1 MSTANT
7 AQHHASES
15 PSGSAWWSHVM
26 GRISRFIEA
35 YIWLSK
41 DAFLGKMYR
50 VTMVGVL
57 SFLGAIAV
65 SSTLVLLSIYIQKL
79 EVGEAWIVPGV
90 GWNLGAELSSLWVV
104 AIIVLVLQIFSAI
117 TAYFCAV
124 QSRAIARSYQYR
136 AGSRMLQLIA
146 GWHPIPG
153 QTTFN
158 KKYLGRTIKG
168 DPRLMAKAAESMMG
182 SVQLIFYAFAYI
194 GILFFLDVRA
204 TIYVLPLFLVSAPV
218 LYFLGGRAQ
227 QASTEYYGRAREG
240 IAGAI
245 KQHIAIGEEWG
256 VTPDLRKN
264 EIAESYYTDQR
275 IKEYWD
281 YYDRRQLTSQRS
293 ALVTSLL
300 RPLMI
305 VVILIILG
313 SAAIESTDSW
323 GSILI
328 YILALAQLGRSF
340 TSLAAVVASMT
351 DSYPRIRF
359 YRSIYFPLVQLSGK
373 QYTSTEVSSIDMK
386 LPGSKKYGGVD
397 CLTLRPGKPTL
408 FSINISPARLS
419 LGLVTESLV
428 AATEVDPLVWYTG
441 SFIFSGQA
449 CPILPLQDILTG
461 SKTPSDQVT
470 KEVEEFITNADLKN
484 EIEGLPQGRDT
495 VLTQSV
501 WATLS
506 PNLKVAVYV
515 LGLSNTPGSVAL
527 VEWDIFEDIDAAYA
541 DKLIAILD
549 QKIVLFVSSS
559 NPHGEEVAAEQ
570 VIWAINGDVLG
581 MGDHHWWDSMKKE
594 RTAKRK
600 EMKSEA
606 SSLQLL
612 GDDDDD
618 DL

>member
-1 MSTANT
+1 
-7 AQHHASES
+7 
-15 PSGSAWWSHVM
+15 M
-26 GRISRFIEA
+26 GRIGRFIEA

-41 DAFLGKMYR
+41 DAFLGKMWR
-50 VTMVGVL
+50 VIIIAIL
-57 SFLGAIAV
+57 SFLGASAV
-65 SSTLVLLSIYIQKL
+65 SGTLVLLSIYIKKL
-79 EVGEAWIVPGV
+79 ESGEAWVVPGV
-90 GWNLGAELSSLWVV
+90 GWNLGAELTSLWIV
-104 AIIVLVLQIFSAI
+104 AILVLVLQIFSAI

-182 SVQLIFYAFAYI
+182 SVQLFFYAIAYI
-194 GILFFLDVRA
+194 GILFYLDAKA
-204 TIYVLPLFLVSAPV
+204 TIYVLPLFLISAPV
-218 LYFLGGRAQ
+218 LYLLGGRAQ

-240 IAGAI
+240 ISGAI

-256 VTPDLRKN
+256 VSPDLRQN
-264 EIAESYYTDQR
+264 EIAESYYTDNR

-323 GSILI
+323 GVILI

-359 YRSIYFPLVQLSGK
+359 YRSIYFPLVKLHGNEYASA
-373 QYTSTEVSSIDMK
+373 EVSSIDLM
-386 LPGSKKYGGVD
+386 LPDSRTYGGVD

-408 FSINISPARLS
+408 YSINISPARLS

-428 AATEVDPLVWYTG
+428 AATQVDPLVWYTG
-441 SFIFSGQA
+441 SFIFNGKA
-449 CPILPLQDILTG
+449 YPILPLQDILTG
-461 SKTPSDQVT
+461 STTPSNQVMD
-470 KEVEEFITNADLKN
+470 KVEEFIESTDLKN
-484 EIEGLPQGRDT
+484 EIEGLPQGHNT
-495 VLTQSV
+495 VLSQSV
-501 WATLS
+501 WSTLS
-506 PNLKVAVYV
+506 PNLKAAVYV

-527 VEWDIFEDIDAAYA
+527 VEWSILEDIDAAYA
-541 DKLIAILD
+541 DKLIAMLD
-549 QKIVLFVSSS
+549 KKIVLFVSSS
-559 NPHGEEVAAEQ
+559 NPQGEEVAADQ
-570 VIWAINGDVLG
+570 FIWAINDQVLG
-581 MGDHHWWDSMKKE
+581 MGDQAWWDSIKKE

-606 SSLQLL
+606 SGLQSL